1 MSSKI
6 SSVSRERAPSAAG
19 LARRARALRVL
30 PLALVMIGAVGMPTL
45 LVKSGGLA
53 RLGELSRERETVE
66 VEISRL
72 ARRVAELEARSRAAR
87 DDPRAVE
94 RAARDQLG
102 LVRTNEVVFQF
113 TPRPAVG
120 KARSER

>member
-1 MSSKI
+1 M
-6 SSVSRERAPSAAG
+6 VA
-19 LARRARALRVL
+19 
-30 PLALVMIGAVGMPTL
+30 AVGMPTL

-72 ARRVAELEARSRAAR
+72 ARRVAELEARATAAR
-87 DDPRAVE
+87 DDPRAIE

-113 TPRPAVG
+113 EPRTPSAKGSG
-120 KARSER
+120 K

>member
-1 MSSKI
+1 MVSKI
-6 SSVSRERAPSAAG
+6 SSVSRPRAASAAA

-30 PLALVMIGAVGMPTL
+30 PLALVMVAAVGMPTL

-72 ARRVAELEARSRAAR
+72 ARRVAELEARATAAR
-87 DDPRAVE
+87 DDPRAIE

-113 TPRPAVG
+113 EPRTPSAKGSG
-120 KARSER
+120 K